1 MGQMGRCKG
10 SEGIGIIWI
19 IRRPRDHLDHL
30 DHLDHRIDQM
40 APPSSFRFEFL
51 PGGNIGTLSDR
62 MAEVD
67 DLRRD
72 VMNH

>member
-10 SEGIGIIWI
+10 SEGIGIIRI
-19 IRRPRDHLDHL
+19 IGRPRDHLDHL
-30 DHLDHRIDQM
+30 DHRIDHM